1 MDGIIVNYR
10 RGRKTQTT
18 NQMIVIVPKVDNKAK
33 ASELVGKTAVFT
45 CEGKAKKEI
54 KGTITAV
61 HGNSGA
67 VRVHFETGMPGQAIG
82 GSLEIN

>member
-1 MDGIIVNYR
+1 MEGIIVNYR

-18 NQMIVIVPKVDNKAK
+18 NQMIVIVPGTDKKKA
-33 ASELVGKTAVFT
+33 AGLVGKTATFF
-45 CEGKAKKEI
+45 CEGKLKKEI
-54 KGTITAV
+54 KGKVSAV

-82 GSLEIN
+82 GKISIN